1 MTAVDRETAALVR
14 AGFEALPTQTAILDA
29 TGVIVYTNPAWRAF
43 AEANGMERS
52 PDCIGENYLV
62 VSAASDDNDA
72 AVATEGIRAVL
83 AGDRDR
89 FEMEYPCHSPDE
101 RRWFTMRAVAFSH
114 QDDRFVLVMHLDITD
129 RTLAEQRV
137 AAHND
142 RLEILAG
149 VLSHDIRNPLTVAKG
164 RADLLAEEGESV
176 HLDPIRQSL
185 ERIQAIIDDALV
197 LARKTSVDETE
208 AVDLATAARLAW
220 GHVETE
226 SARLEVVETAT
237 IDADPNLLGHLF
249 ENLFRNAIEHAGEE
263 STVRVTAC
271 EGGFSVEDDGP
282 GIPPD
287 DRRDV
292 FEVGYSTDDTGTGLG
307 LSIVSRVVEAHGW
320 SVEVGASSTGGAR
333 FRVRTAKGR

>member
-1 MTAVDRETAALVR
+1 MTAVDRDAGALIR
-14 AGFEALPTQTAILDA
+14 EGTEALPTQTAILDEL
-29 TGVIVYTNPAWRAF
+29 GVIVYTNRAWRTF
-43 AEANGMERS
+43 AEANGMEES

-62 VSAASDDNDA
+62 VSAACDDDDA

-83 AGDRDR
+83 AGDQDR

-114 QDDRFVLVMHLDITD
+114 QDDRFVLLVHLDITD
-129 RTLAEQRV
+129 RALAEQRV
-137 AAHND
+137 AAHNE

-149 VLSHDIRNPLTVAKG
+149 VLSHDLRNPLTVARG
-164 RADLLAEEGESV
+164 RTDLLAEDGESV
-176 HLDPIRQSL
+176 HVEPIRQAL

-197 LARKTSVDETE
+197 LARKTRVDETE
-208 AVDLATAARLAW
+208 SVDLAAAARRAW
-220 GHVETE
+220 GHVDTD
-226 SARLEVVETAT
+226 SARLEPVETAT
-237 IDADPNLLGHLF
+237 IDADPDLLGHLL

-271 EGGFSVEDDGP
+271 EEGFSVEDDGP

-287 DRRDV
+287 EHEDI
-292 FEVGYSTDDTGTGLG
+292 FEFGYSTADTGTGLG

-320 SVEVGASSTGGAR
+320 SVEVGAGSTGGAR
-333 FRVRTAKGR
+333 FMVRTAKGR